1 MKNNMISAVR
11 ITMGAVLY
19 GMGVSL
25 FLDPNSLAPGGVVG
39 ISIILNRFV
48 GISTGTLYFLINIP
62 ILLLGF
68 WKLGSKLIFKSM
80 YAIVVNTLVTN
91 VLAQLE
97 PVTTAMIPAALAGS
111 LLLGSGISLVF
122 RGGATTGG
130 MDIIVKLLRKRYPH
144 LKTGSLFLML
154 DITVVAISAVVFG
167 DFDRAMYALIA
178 VFITGRMIDR
188 LLYGSDEA
196 KLIFIVSDKAE
207 TVAKTIMEQVKTGI
221 TFLKGQGAY
230 HNKEKKIILCVI
242 RKQTAPKVLEVVKQ
256 TDPGAFTIISSAAE
270 TFGEGYKDFFQ
281 EAL

>member
-1 MKNNMISAVR
+1 MRDNRISVAR
-11 ITMGAVLY
+11 ITIGAVLY
-19 GMGVSL
+19 GSGISL

-48 GISTGTLYFLINIP
+48 GISTGTLYFMINIP
-62 ILLLGF
+62 ILILGF
-68 WKLGSKLIFKSM
+68 LKLGSSMIFKSM
-80 YAIVVNTLVTN
+80 YAIVVNTVVTN
-91 VLAQLE
+91 VLAGVG
-97 PVTTAMIPAALAGS
+97 PVTTDMIPAALAGS
-111 LLLGSGISLVF
+111 LLLGCGISLVF

-130 MDIIVKLLRKRYPH
+130 MDIIVKILRKRYPH
-144 LKTGSLFLML
+144 LKTGSLFLIL

-167 DFDRAMYALIA
+167 DFDRAMYALIT

-207 TVAKTIMEQVKTGI
+207 TVANAIMEQVKTGI

-230 HNKEKKIILCVI
+230 HNTEKKIILCVI
-242 RKQTAPKVLEVVKQ
+242 RKQTAPKVLEIVKQ
-256 TDPGAFTIISSAAE
+256 TDARAFTIISSATE